1 VTARVGTT
9 LKGKYRLDSVLGVG
23 GMAAVYAA
31 THRNSK
37 RFAIKMLHPE
47 LSLRSDIRT
56 RFLREGYVATQVEH
70 PGAVSVLDDDVAED
84 GSAFLVMEL
93 LEGATVDALWERCG
107 HRLPLS
113 SVLAIGHQL
122 VDVLAAA
129 HARSIVHRDIKP
141 ENLFITTEGQLK
153 VLDFGIARLKDAA
166 SSSATNTGVVL
177 GTPVFMA
184 PEQAMG
190 KISEIGP
197 QSDLWAATPPSSS
210 STVDNDAP
218 TKIRPGA
225 AQAIRLERAARQPGL
240 TTDQPVWNEGKAT
253 GPSRQK
259 LAWIALAAG
268 VLATALV
275 TAVLL
280 RPREQGDSPAL
291 APATAAPGPSAT
303 TSAAGAPEQP
313 LPPKSSEPATV
324 SLDQLPRELPRKA
337 QANPAA
343 MAPAPAAKT
352 ASGPALHAATPSP
365 PSAPAAQV
373 PAAKSNCSPPYSL
386 DPATGIK
393 RWKPECM

>member
-1 VTARVGTT
+1 LIDGALAFDKAARWATA
-9 LKGKYRLDSVLGVG
+9 
-23 GMAAVYAA
+23 
-31 THRNSK
+31 
-37 RFAIKMLHPE
+37 
-47 LSLRSDIRT
+47 
-56 RFLREGYVATQVEH
+56 
-70 PGAVSVLDDDVAED
+70 GAMQQGIV
-84 GSAFLVMEL
+84 
-93 LEGATVDALWERCG
+93 
-107 HRLPLS
+107 
-113 SVLAIGHQL
+113 
-122 VDVLAAA
+122 AAA
-129 HARSIVHRDIKP
+129 HAATGSAPSRDALVDLVATCSSVQV
-141 ENLFITTEGQLK
+141 E
-153 VLDFGIARLKDAA
+153 KDD
-166 SSSATNTGVVL
+166 
-177 GTPVFMA
+177 A
-184 PEQAMG
+184 PEARTQRG
-190 KISEIGP
+190 
-197 QSDLWAATPPSSS
+197 AATPPSSS

-313 LPPKSSEPATV
+313 LPPTTSEPATV